1 MGIIKIELIEKR
13 DRKMVCDYKNC
24 KEEAETIVHWSDKIY
39 SILCLKH
46 TEKYFSN
53 SEILNEPNIEKI
65 RLS

>member
-1 MGIIKIELIEKR
+1 
-13 DRKMVCDYKNC
+13 MVCDYKNC